1 MQLDARQV
9 LAALK
14 EPPMHGTDPDKRFH
28 RQAVGLMAGAV
39 MFFSTNALFVELTL
53 GDNHPFLYNAAVWMG
68 LFLGLAGVLLAFYRP
83 VLAEPVVR
91 RVLYRRVVGLKTD
104 GVRRWDLVG
113 MLMVMMVGRL
123 AFAFFGWATQYV
135 ETATVSILHYMWP
148 VIFVLGL
155 SRWDRSKRGRYR
167 KVTALSWAGLAL
179 AFAGMAGVVIG
190 TLGLDGIESGWGRV
204 LGMVMAAMSAV
215 LMAGTIA
222 FGYPLGAALAS
233 EINDKM
239 GRRLDQHRLEF
250 SCLLFAYCVSALM
263 AVVPNVLIGM
273 GAGGRITWGSAAGA
287 VAVGLSFV
295 PGAVLSRKA
304 VLITPDLTITAIVYV
319 SPVVGLLWL
328 GLFTQITV
336 ARLDL
341 LVLGAVVVAVANIML
356 NWPQTSPF
364 KKLKN

>member
-1 MQLDARQV
+1 MR
-9 LAALK
+9 
-14 EPPMHGTDPDKRFH
+14 ETDPRRRLH

-53 GDNHPFLYNAAVWMG
+53 RDNHPFLYNAAVWTG
-68 LFLGLAGVLLAFYRP
+68 LSMGLAGVLMVFYRP
-83 VLAEPVVR
+83 VLAEPAVR
-91 RVLYRRVVGLKTD
+91 RVFFRRVAGLKTD

-113 MLMVMMVGRL
+113 MLMVMTVGRL

-167 KVTALSWAGLAL
+167 RVTAVSWVGLML
-179 AFAGMAGVVIG
+179 AFAGMACVVIG
-190 TLGLDGIESGWGRV
+190 TLGLDGVGSGWGRV
-204 LGMVMAAMSAV
+204 LGMVMAVMSAV

-233 EINDKM
+233 EITDKI
-239 GRRLDQHRLEF
+239 GNRFDRHRLEF
-250 SCLLFAYCVSALM
+250 SCLLFVYCVSALL
-263 AVVPNVLIGM
+263 AVGPNFLIGL
-273 GAGGRITWGSAAGA
+273 GTGGRITLASVAGA
-287 VAVGLSFV
+287 VAVGFSFV

-304 VLITPDLTITAIVYV
+304 VLITPDLTVTALVYA

-341 LVLGAVVVAVANIML
+341 LVAGAVVVAAANVLL
-356 NWPQTSPF
+356 NMPRAGSVGR
-364 KKLKN
+364 